1 MFTKDPEEL
10 FLLAKQYNRHLNIP
24 IGVFRC
30 LMPSLDG
37 SQ

>member
-10 FLLAKQYNRHLNIP
+10 FLLAKQYIRHLNIP
-24 IGVFRC
+24 IEIFRC
-30 LMPSLDG
+30 LMPSLDR